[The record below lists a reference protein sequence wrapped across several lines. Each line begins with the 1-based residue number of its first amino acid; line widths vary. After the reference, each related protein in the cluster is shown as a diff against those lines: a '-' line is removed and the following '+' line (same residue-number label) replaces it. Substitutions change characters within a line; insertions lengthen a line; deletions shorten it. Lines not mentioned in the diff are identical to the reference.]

1 MYASRT
7 DEESL
12 LPRQTSRD
20 MWLSKWVPRIAL
32 IVSIC
37 AFIFQTT
44 VLYPWHLELSAE
56 FAQLAS
62 QVKNATGK

>member
-1 MYASRT
+1 MYAEETFLVSGRRETEWDRT
-7 DEESL
+7 
-12 LPRQTSRD
+12 
-20 MWLSKWVPRIAL
+20 LSKWIPRIAL
-32 IVSIC
+32 IISIC

-56 FAQLAS
+56 FAQLAA